1 MAFVK
6 IFTHFNHLNAPFIW
20 GRGTIFESKEKQNF
34 VIFWKILKK
43 KEFLRINN
51 RVFNEFFNQMVTIT
65 SIKVLIFPILRSKES
80 VDNFINL
87 LKREFISLIC
97 VEM

>member
-34 VIFWKILKK
+34 VIFWKIFQKK
-43 KEFLRINN
+43 NSF
-51 RVFNEFFNQMVTIT
+51 
-65 SIKVLIFPILRSKES
+65 VLITEYLM
-80 VDNFINL
+80 N
-87 LKREFISLIC
+87 SLIKW
-97 VEM
+97 